1 MRRIASVE
9 HLVCVFSCVVAVSL
23 RYLDHFQDIRE
34 EIEPKE
40 CFYSVIYLR
49 SSVLDVEAALQLGG
63 ILTKRVRHV
72 CSGLHL

>member
-40 CFYSVIYLR
+40 CFYSVIYL
-49 SSVLDVEAALQLGG
+49 DLQCWMLKLRYSWEGF
-63 ILTKRVRHV
+63 
-72 CSGLHL
+72 